1 MGKREIGI
9 GTVKVSR
16 NQKNGSFIEVQSK
29 AIERFFAL
37 ESSNAYVPDCATET
51 VPSHYGFESIY
62 VLPRISDIEQTIGVR
77 LRIDCNPG
85 PDCFSF
91 LRAKG
96 LGDGLKIPLLSPLT
110 VDMAEQLSK
119 RIASAMQTLYIS
131 YMRNYAFEVSV
142 RATIEQVDTAEIV
155 GR

>member
-29 AIERFFAL
+29 AIERFFEL
-37 ESSNAYVPDCATET
+37 ESSNAYKEPVLEN
-51 VPSHYGFESIY
+51 VSNHYGFEAIY
-62 VLPRISDIEQTIGVR
+62 ALPRISDIEQTINVR
-77 LRIDCNPG
+77 MRTDPAPG

-110 VDMAEQLSK
+110 VDMAETLSK